1 MDQDSAVDEAIPIDN
16 ISSTVFAKVAEYCK
30 KGGGKKELDDWDA
43 AFLQDLD
50 GCELYLLVLATNY
63 LEVDC
68 FRDRIVDK
76 VAEMIKGKMREE
88 IRASLGIVNDLTL
101 EEEKGIND
109 NYYADFYSVLS
120 NSSIMWSFRSSL
132 I

>member
-1 MDQDSAVDEAIPIDN
+1 
-16 ISSTVFAKVAEYCK
+16 
-30 KGGGKKELDDWDA
+30 
-43 AFLQDLD
+43 
-50 GCELYLLVLATNY
+50 
-63 LEVDC
+63 
-68 FRDRIVDK
+68 
-76 VAEMIKGKMREE
+76 MIKGKMPEE

-109 NYYADFYSVLS
+109 NYYADFYGVLS